1 MRVKTMKIERPCNLD
16 VPTGATPM
24 TIADAILRELDNET
38 LEEVLYY
45 IDCFLKTLKTCTEKE
60 VSQNDD

>member
-1 MRVKTMKIERPCNLD
+1 MKIERPCNLD

-38 LEEVLYY
+38 LKEVLYY
-45 IDCFLKTLKTCTEKE
+45 IDCFLKTCTKE
-60 VSQNDD
+60 VTQNES

>member
-1 MRVKTMKIERPCNLD
+1 MTMERACNIE

-24 TIADAILRELDNET
+24 TIADAILRELDSET

-45 IDCFLKTLKTCTEKE
+45 IDCFLKRNEG
-60 VSQNDD
+60 VIVNDNT

>member
-1 MRVKTMKIERPCNLD
+1 MKIERPCNLD

-38 LEEVLYY
+38 LKEVLYY
-45 IDCFLKTLKTCTEKE
+45 IDCFLKTCTANE

>member
-1 MRVKTMKIERPCNLD
+1 MIKNENGKPCNLD

-24 TIADAILRELDNET
+24 TIADAILRELDSET

-45 IDCFLKTLKTCTEKE
+45 IDCFFKQHNYRG
-60 VSQNDD
+60 SDDE

>member
-1 MRVKTMKIERPCNLD
+1 MKIERPCNLD

-38 LEEVLYY
+38 LKEVLYY
-45 IDCFLKTLKTCTEKE
+45 IDCFLKTCTEKE
-60 VSQNDD
+60 VGQNDD

>member
-1 MRVKTMKIERPCNLD
+1 MKMERACNLD

-45 IDCFLKTLKTCTEKE
+45 IDCFLERHNYKKGSESK
-60 VSQNDD
+60 

>member
-1 MRVKTMKIERPCNLD
+1 MKMESACNLD
-16 VPTGATPM
+16 VPAGSTPM

-45 IDCFLKTLKTCTEKE
+45 IDCFLKRHKYREGDSE
-60 VSQNDD
+60 